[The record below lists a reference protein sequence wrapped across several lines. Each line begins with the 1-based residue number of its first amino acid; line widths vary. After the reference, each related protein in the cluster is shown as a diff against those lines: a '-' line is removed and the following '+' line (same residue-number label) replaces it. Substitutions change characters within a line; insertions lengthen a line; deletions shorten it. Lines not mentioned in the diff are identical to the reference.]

1 MSQASTN
8 QKKFV
13 NFFKSPTQH
22 KNNMNKFS
30 QSINQSNKNI
40 SESIK
45 RSNARIDNNMKKSNQ
60 KAAADFKMIG
70 KELKDFG
77 ESLGTSTQN
86 QLILAGVVG
95 GIVLLVLVMNK

>member
-1 MSQASTN
+1 MSKESN
-8 QKKFV
+8 KKFV

-45 RSNARIDNNMKKSNQ
+45 RSNARIDNNIKKSNQ
-60 KAAADFKMIG
+60 KAAEDFQMIG

-77 ESLGTSTQN
+77 ESLGSNTQI

-95 GIVLLVLVMNK
+95 GVVLLIILMK

>member
-1 MSQASTN
+1 MSKASN
-8 QKKFV
+8 KKFV

-45 RSNARIDNNMKKSNQ
+45 RSNARIDNNIKKSNQ
-60 KAAADFKMIG
+60 KAAEDFKMVG
-70 KELKDFG
+70 EKLKDFG
-77 ESLGTSTQN
+77 ESLGTNTQN

-95 GIVLLVLVMNK
+95 GVVLLIILMK